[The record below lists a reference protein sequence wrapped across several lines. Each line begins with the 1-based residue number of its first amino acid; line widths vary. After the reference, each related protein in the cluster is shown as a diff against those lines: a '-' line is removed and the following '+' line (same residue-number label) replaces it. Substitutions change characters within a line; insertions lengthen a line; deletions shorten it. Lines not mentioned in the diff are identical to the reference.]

1 MSAKEKEPKQ
11 GIKAN
16 TFIRKEK
23 VIPKWHVGESTL
35 PVEAIQS
42 QSVKGALGIV
52 IALPGHVRSVSIHRP
67 IGQSGLEDDDWVI
80 TPTGEVT
87 ELLSRQEDP
96 DGKKIEVA
104 RQKFSEEYL
113 ISAGCFERNATT
125 GLLHYAGMPVKSRRD
140 ILKTAN
146 AAQKSDPKG
155 SYLEHLPTECAEI
168 EERARILKDSSAF
181 KEELGKAIPNSSFI
195 TASGP
200 FSDRPQ
206 RAAARLKGKTAEQVA
221 DIAYRAIFDLSTGTH
236 GVPVPPSG
244 HGDPPRAAK
253 LKPGA
258 TADAVPPTSG
268 KKAATSVVASSLT
281 SLPSK

>member
-1 MSAKEKEPKQ
+1 MSAKEKPKQ
-11 GIKAN
+11 DIKAN

-23 VIPKWHVGESTL
+23 VIPKWHVGENTL

-104 RQKFSEEYL
+104 RQKFSDEYL
-113 ISAGCFERNATT
+113 ITAGCFERNATT
-125 GLLHYAGMPVKSRRD
+125 GLLHYVGMPAKSRRD
-140 ILKTAN
+140 FLKSAN

-155 SYLEHLPTECAEI
+155 SYLEHLHVEWAEI
-168 EERARILKDSSAF
+168 EERARILKDSFAF
-181 KEELGKAIPNSSFI
+181 KEELEKSIPRSSFV

-206 RAAARLKGKTAEQVA
+206 RSAARLKGKTAEQVA
-221 DIAYRAIFDLSTGTH
+221 DIAYRAIFDLSAGPPS
-236 GVPVPPSG
+236 VPAPPSG
-244 HGDPPRAAK
+244 LGGIPKATK
-253 LKPGA
+253 LKSGV
-258 TADAVPPTSG
+258 TADAVPPALE
-268 KKAATSVVASSLT
+268 KKTTASAAVSFLT
-281 SLPSK
+281 SPASK